1 MPTRKGS
8 PLTARVHLT
17 VDDEVVFDDTLDTWV
32 FTPPDYFRNAI
43 KPDAKPEPWLKAI
56 NGLYDRQAA
65 DLEAQLMK
73 KFGSEVLSFKTPL
86 KIIGQ
91 Y

>member
-32 FTPPDYFRNAI
+32 FTPPDYFKNAI

-56 NGLYDRQAA
+56 MIVMA
-65 DLEAQLMK
+65 DSAMTGKSVRIEATT
-73 KFGSEVLSFKTPL
+73 GSTWSMHVQEGEP
-86 KIIGQ
+86 
-91 Y
+91 